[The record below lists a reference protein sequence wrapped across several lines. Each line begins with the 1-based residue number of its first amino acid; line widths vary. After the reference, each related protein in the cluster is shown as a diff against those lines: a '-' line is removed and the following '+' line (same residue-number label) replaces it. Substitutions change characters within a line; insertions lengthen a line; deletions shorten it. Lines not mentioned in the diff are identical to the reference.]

1 MALSQKMAPSLV
13 FWTVIL
19 KKALNC
25 YFPRGPCGHYPEST
39 PQWGRRDLE
48 TERVT
53 ELGSRG
59 GSTGSPF
66 PREMGSFCKQDPNR
80 KSGRPL
86 FVYFGEPLGSP
97 ILLPLML
104 GPCYP
109 TASRDSS
116 LLGSPLVWMS
126 IYEIFF
132 SFETGYHSVAR
143 IGLEINMWPSLAS
156 FASVFLP
163 QLPKCWSQRV
173 NEPPCPSD
181 IYSLADLLSLCV
193 SPTP

>member
-1 MALSQKMAPSLV
+1 M
-13 FWTVIL
+13 
-19 KKALNC
+19 
-25 YFPRGPCGHYPEST
+25 
-39 PQWGRRDLE
+39 
-48 TERVT
+48 ERVT

-80 KSGRPL
+80 KSDRLL

-104 GPCYP
+104 DPYYS

-126 IYEIFF
+126 SYEIFF
-132 SFETGYHSVAR
+132 F
-143 IGLEINMWPSLAS
+143 
-156 FASVFLP
+156 F
-163 QLPKCWSQRV
+163 
-173 NEPPCPSD
+173 
-181 IYSLADLLSLCV
+181 
-193 SPTP
+193 